1 MAGEAVAG
9 DAVAGDVTTAVA
21 PRCHTSCVRIVHTS
35 DWQLGMQRWF
45 LGSDD
50 AEPRF
55 DQARLDAVRAVLEL
69 ARNEGAAAVVV
80 AGDAFDD
87 NQVADRTLAR
97 ASEVLASASVPVV
110 IVPGNHDS
118 LEPASVYWRWT
129 PPGLVR
135 VAERPGVVDV
145 APGLEVVAAPFP
157 TRRPSRDLVKSALEG
172 LRPAPPGV
180 VRVLVAHGQLQS
192 YGQDPYESLVLDDQ
206 LLRDALDRGV
216 VHYVALGD
224 RHSCTEHTGVDPR
237 GRVWHS
243 GTPEVTAFDDPDP
256 GWALLVDVDPATRA
270 CRVERRRVG
279 QWQFLEWERTLAA
292 ADDVEALADELARI
306 DRKERSALR
315 LHLSGQLRLADR
327 ARLADVL
334 DDARLAALASVDVRD
349 ETLATVPELEDLDG
363 LALSGYA
370 ASALEE
376 LRDLALRDSEQDART
391 AQDAIALL
399 VRLTGDHA
407 DPAWP
412 REMKGAS

>member
-1 MAGEAVAG
+1 
-9 DAVAGDVTTAVA
+9 
-21 PRCHTSCVRIVHTS
+21 VRFVHTS

-45 LGSDD
+45 LGGDD

-69 ARNEGAAAVVV
+69 ARDEGAAAVVV

-97 ASEVLASASVPVV
+97 ATEVLAEASVPVV

-118 LEPASVYWRWT
+118 LEPASVYRRWT
-129 PPGLVR
+129 APPLVR

-145 APGLEVVAAPFP
+145 APGLEVVAAPLP
-157 TRRPSRDLVKSALEG
+157 TRRPSRDLVKSALWG
-172 LRPAPPGV
+172 LGPAPLGV

-192 YGQDPYESLVLDDQ
+192 YGQDPDESLVLDDQ

-216 VHYVALGD
+216 VHYAALGD
-224 RHSCTEHTGVDPR
+224 RHSCTEHTGVDPS

-256 GWALLVDVDPATRA
+256 GWALLVDVDPETRA

-279 QWQFLEWERTLAA
+279 TWRFLEWERTLTQLE
-292 ADDVEALADELARI
+292 DVEALADELVRI
-306 DRKERSALR
+306 DHKERSALR
-315 LHLSGQLRLADR
+315 LRLAGQLRLADR
-327 ARLADVL
+327 ARLDDVL
-334 DDARLAALASVDVRD
+334 ADARLAALASLDVRD
-349 ETLATVPELEDLDG
+349 EDLIAVPELDDLDG
-363 LALSGYA
+363 LGLAGYA

-376 LRDLALRDSEQDART
+376 LGDLARGGAGEEARR

-399 VRLTGDHA
+399 VRLAGDRTG
-407 DPAWP
+407 PARP
-412 REMKGAS
+412 PSAGSAS